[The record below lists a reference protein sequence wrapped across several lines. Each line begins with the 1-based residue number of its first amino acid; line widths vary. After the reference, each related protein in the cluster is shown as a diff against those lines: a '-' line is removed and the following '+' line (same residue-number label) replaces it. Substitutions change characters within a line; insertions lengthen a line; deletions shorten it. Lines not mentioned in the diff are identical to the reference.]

1 MKTRIVI
8 LPSSR
13 FLKDRAENNT
23 AAIVATSLVWARL
36 SFAFFDDRQGQRI
49 FTVYADVDTVSAV
62 LLREAGI
69 DSTVYRIEPAP
80 L

>member
-8 LPSSR
+8 LPSAR
-13 FLKDRAENNT
+13 FLKERSENNT
-23 AAIVATSLVWARL
+23 AATVCTALVWARL

-49 FTVYADVDTVSAV
+49 LMVYSDVDTVSAV